1 MNKNIVKVIVIIII
15 LVVFGV
21 IGLIIYLLYRSHK
34 SKSTTSNPSNQ
45 QTTFSLSKPSRIYNS
60 NRCLVTDGVNLNFD
74 DCSSIT
80 KDNPVA
86 LWILL
91 SNGELVNQNFINQ
104 EDTICV
110 TPRQDS
116 MFNGT
121 PLMNILCTLRT
132 PSNYIWTISN
142 PTWTIKD
149 NKLVYSNG
157 LCLGSNSSHEA
168 IQTSCHN
175 APILSNSPIT

>member
-34 SKSTTSNPSNQ
+34 SKSTTSNPSNPSNQ
-45 QTTFSLSKPSRIYNS
+45 QTTFSLSNPSRIYIS
-60 NRCLVTDGVNLNFD
+60 DRCLLTDGFNLKFD
-74 DCSSIT
+74 DCSALF
-80 KDNPVA
+80 KDDPVT
-86 LWILL
+86 LWSLL
-91 SNGELVNQNFINQ
+91 SNGKLVNRSFQIG
-104 EDTICV
+104 TTCV
-110 TPRQDS
+110 TPKQASS
-116 MFNGT
+116 MVDGT
-121 PLMNILCTLRT
+121 PLVNNNMCMYSHMMLLFKPNW
-132 PSNYIWTISN
+132 N
-142 PTWTIKD
+142 IKD

-168 IQTSCHN
+168 ILTSCDN